1 MSTITR
7 CAFGLSGNASKLVIC
22 PDKSPSLTGEQF
34 AERCCNAIIQEKW
47 VLQLWI
53 THYGQLCHIHC
64 WLTHIIWWNCVIF
77 NKGKPCWHVREA
89 NQVLSDISGIIYYQ
103 TGLQELP
110 IFHSVQNLD
119 EKSFATI
126 TGVVSISYF
135 TLIKAAAPNWYH
147 KFWTQIYVWQIWKE
161 QSLDRSLEIFTALPY
176 QG

>member
-1 MSTITR
+1 M
-7 CAFGLSGNASKLVIC
+7 
-22 PDKSPSLTGEQF
+22 
-34 AERCCNAIIQEKW
+34 
-47 VLQLWI
+47 
-53 THYGQLCHIHC
+53 
-64 WLTHIIWWNCVIF
+64 
-77 NKGKPCWHVREA
+77 REA

-147 KFWTQIYVWQIWKE
+147 KF
-161 QSLDRSLEIFTALPY
+161 
-176 QG
+176 